1 MTESMVRSVLRIIA
15 AVTMFVGVTMTTSAL
30 FTLLAA
36 QQAMRGGLAQ
46 DVVFATLLSP
56 LVITLEGYFFYL
68 LSAPLA
74 RRIVA
79 PPRTN
84 VHPRARSGTPMS

>member
-1 MTESMVRSVLRIIA
+1 MTESTVRSVLRILA
-15 AVTMFVGVTMTTSAL
+15 AVTMFVGVTMTTSAVFAL
-30 FTLLAA
+30 IAA
-36 QQAMRGGLAQ
+36 QHAARGMFSR

-56 LVITLEGYFFYL
+56 IVITLEGYFFYL

-79 PPRTN
+79 PPRQN
-84 VHPRARSGTPMS
+84 VPPRARSGSPIS